1 MKFDH
6 EIQKENGALNYGV
19 VEGNEKIVL
28 IKAGAGGSHH
38 QFKGHTEELIK
49 LCELI

>member
-1 MKFDH
+1 MEFDY

-19 VEGNEKIVL
+19 IEGKEKIVL